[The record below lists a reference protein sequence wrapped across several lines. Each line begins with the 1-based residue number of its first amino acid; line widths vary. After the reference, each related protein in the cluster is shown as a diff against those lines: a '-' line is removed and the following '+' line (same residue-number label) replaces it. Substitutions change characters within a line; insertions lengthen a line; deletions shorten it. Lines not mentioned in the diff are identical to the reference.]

1 MLDMA
6 NRVVSID
13 LDIHEVGAGM
23 LCYGHAER
31 VVVPKGWTLED
42 RREHE
47 PRLFD
52 VGAPQERLPS
62 NLRSDRGDSIH
73 DEDGERGYEGGS
85 RGGTRGGSR
94 DTDDDDQ
101 DVPGARRRER
111 RRRALLQP
119 EPAPDGQLALEG
131 YDLPSE
137 YRRGAPVRSPV
148 IDGDDADG
156 SDGELRADRAQNPL
170 LARAFDLTRGRRIPS
185 YLAEE
190 ADETSAD

>member
-13 LDIHEVGAGM
+13 LEIHEVGAGM

-62 NLRSDRGDSIH
+62 NLRSDG
-73 DEDGERGYEGGS
+73 GE
-85 RGGTRGGSR
+85 
-94 DTDDDDQ
+94 TDDSDDGAA
-101 DVPGARRRER
+101 DDEAPAARRRER
-111 RRRALLQP
+111 RRRALLRP
-119 EPAPDGQLALEG
+119 EPTPAGQLALDG

-137 YRRGAPVRSPV
+137 YRQGAKSPQRAAGKTGEP
-148 IDGDDADG
+148 GDDD
-156 SDGELRADRAQNPL
+156 DDLHADRAQNPL
-170 LARAFDLTRGRRIPS
+170 LARAFDLTKGRRVPAYLTDDQPS
-185 YLAEE
+185 PQPHLE
-190 ADETSAD
+190 D